1 VRASNGG
8 DDVNDLQSIQQ
19 LRRVLAA
26 RATPAQPTSE
36 CLDDDTVAAL
46 AEGRL
51 EGEAHA
57 AAVAHL
63 AGCALCRAAVAS
75 VTRALA
81 DAALAR
87 EVERV
92 EGIRPRRLY
101 RIALP
106 LAAAAA
112 VVLLLARPR
121 ALDQEPSIHR
131 APTIT
136 AAPAPAPAS
145 PVGVVSDA
153 RVLRWAAVPSADRYR
168 VTLFSAEAEVLY
180 ETEVA
185 GATAALPDSVTLVRG
200 ARYLWK
206 VEARTGFDRWTSS
219 ELVEFSIARG
229 PPR

>member
-1 VRASNGG
+1 MRASNGD
-8 DDVNDLQSIQQ
+8 DDVNELQSLQQ
-19 LRRVLAA
+19 VRRVLAA
-26 RATPAQPTSE
+26 RAQPAEPTAE
-36 CLDDDTVAAL
+36 CLDDDTIAAL

-51 EGEAHA
+51 EGESHA

-63 AGCALCRAAVAS
+63 AGCAWCRAAVAS

-81 DAALAR
+81 DSGVAR
-87 EVERV
+87 EVRRA
-92 EGIRPRRLY
+92 EGAGLRRLY
-101 RIALP
+101 RVALP
-106 LAAAAA
+106 LAAAA
-112 VVLLLARPR
+112 VLVLLIARPR

-136 AAPAPAPAS
+136 AAPAPTPAS
-145 PVGVVSDA
+145 PIGVVSDA

-168 VTLFSAEAEVLY
+168 VTLFNAAAEVLY

-185 GATAALPDSVTLVRG
+185 GTSVALPDSVMLAPG

>member
-1 VRASNGG
+1 
-8 DDVNDLQSIQQ
+8 
-19 LRRVLAA
+19 VLAA
-26 RATPAQPTSE
+26 QAGPAEPTPE
-36 CLDDDTVAAL
+36 CPDDDTIAAL
-46 AEGRL
+46 AEGTL
-51 EGEAHA
+51 GGEAHT

-63 AGCALCRAAVAS
+63 AGCASCRTAVAS
-75 VTRALA
+75 VARALA
-81 DAALAR
+81 DPAVAR
-87 EVERV
+87 EVRRV
-92 EGIRPRRLY
+92 EEGRSRWLY

-112 VVLLLARPR
+112 VVLLIARPR
-121 ALDQEPSIHR
+121 ALDQEPSLHR

-185 GATAALPDSVTLVRG
+185 GTTAALPDSVMLAPG

>member
-1 VRASNGG
+1 M
-8 DDVNDLQSIQQ
+8 
-19 LRRVLAA
+19 LAA
-26 RATPAQPTSE
+26 RPRPAEPTPE
-36 CLDDDTVAAL
+36 CLDEDAMAAL
-46 AEGRL
+46 AEGML
-51 EGEAHA
+51 AGEAHT

-63 AGCALCRAAVAS
+63 AGCASCRTVVAS
-75 VTRALA
+75 VARALA
-81 DAALAR
+81 DPVVAR
-87 EVERV
+87 EVSRV
-92 EGIRPRRLY
+92 EGGRSRWLY
-101 RIALP
+101 RMALP

-112 VVLLLARPR
+112 VVLLIARPR
-121 ALDQEPSIHR
+121 MPDEGPSIHR

-136 AAPAPAPAS
+136 AASAPTPAS

-168 VTLFSAEAEVLY
+168 VTLFNAEAEVLY

-185 GATAALPDSVTLVRG
+185 GTTAALPDSVTVLPG

-206 VEARTGFDRWTSS
+206 VEARTGFDRWTAS